1 MKTVK
6 IVLIILVV
14 LTVIFFGT
22 GLVIKENKYSV
33 EIDINKP
40 LPEIFKKFNDQNSI
54 REWIPEITSIE
65 SIDEKPGVIGS
76 QYRIIME
83 NNGQKMTKKEK
94 ILAFVENQK
103 VTQYF
108 DAEGVIKTDDYT
120 FTSQGQ
126 KTKVVLTAT
135 YQGKS
140 YILSC
145 IFPYFKG
152 TFKGVDEKNL
162 NSFKEFVEKQ

>member
-6 IVLIILVV
+6 IVLTILVV
-14 LTVIFFGT
+14 LTVVFFGT
-22 GLVIKENKYSV
+22 GLIVKESTYTV

-40 LPEIFKKFNDQNSI
+40 LSETFQKFNDQKTI
-54 REWIPEITSIE
+54 TQWIPEITNIE
-65 SIDEKPGVIGS
+65 SIEEKLGVTGS
-76 QYRIIME
+76 QYRITME
-83 NNGQKMTKKEK
+83 NDGQVMTKKEK
-94 ILAFVENQK
+94 ILAFVKNQK

-120 FTSQGQ
+120 FTSNGQ
-126 KTKVVLTAT
+126 NTKVVLNAS

-152 TFKGVDEKNL
+152 AFKGIDEKNL
-162 NSFKEFVEKQ
+162 SSFKAFAEK